1 MFRLR
6 KFRLP
11 LKALYAISTVFNL
24 PYFESISDIS
34 ANEMNP
40 SELYETMTNFA
51 SKFEIISSIDFK
63 AELGL
68 LKTERF
74 QSCVIPLTLLI
85 AVSSLFFKIR
95 FSIK

>member
-11 LKALYAISTVFNL
+11 LKVLYEISTVFNL
-24 PYFESISDIS
+24 PYFESIADIS
-34 ANEMNP
+34 SKEMKP

-51 SKFEIISSIDFK
+51 SKLEIISSIDFK
-63 AELGL
+63 AEFGL
-68 LKTERF
+68 LNTERF

-85 AVSSLFFKIR
+85 TVSSLFFKIR